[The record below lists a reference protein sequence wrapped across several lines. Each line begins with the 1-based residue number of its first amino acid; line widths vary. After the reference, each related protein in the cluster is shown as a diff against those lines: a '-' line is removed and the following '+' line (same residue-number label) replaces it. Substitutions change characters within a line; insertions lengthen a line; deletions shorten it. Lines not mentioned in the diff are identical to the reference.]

1 MKFFKKLLYLI
12 LLTLISFSY
21 GDEFK
26 NVCSNESNLIQHH
39 SKETGILKS
48 SRNISSFVAGNKG
61 DAKSGSIN
69 TSENNINDPCANADC
84 KPDKFNSPYYKIPYE
99 KLRDLEFL
107 NYEDFGVVLLNNGIL
122 NAEILKEYNFKD
134 KDKDNSNY
142 IDFENEAMLT
152 INPNPSNGKVKSI
165 DYDFSMCSSI
175 SSIDID
181 RMRKILKIFKN
192 NNLENSFFKFD
203 FTKKNNEDSLTTTS
217 YGRNGIIY
225 EISCNIKSKK
235 GQFHIYKK

>member
-1 MKFFKKLLYLI
+1 MKKLF
-12 LLTLISFSY
+12 LTIFFVFFVS
-21 GDEFK
+21 
-26 NVCSNESNLIQHH
+26 CSSEN
-39 SKETGILKS
+39 
-48 SRNISSFVAGNKG
+48 RG
-61 DAKSGSIN
+61 DAQLGSMN
-69 TSENNINDPCANADC
+69 TSENNINDTCANADC
-84 KPDKFNSPYYKIPYE
+84 TPDKFNSPYYKIPYE

-122 NAEILKEYNFKD
+122 SAEILKEYNF

-181 RMRKILKIFKN
+181 RISKILKIFKN

-203 FTKKNNEDSLTTTS
+203 FTKKNNEDYLTNTS
-217 YGRNGIIY
+217 YGGNGIIY
-225 EISCNIKSKK
+225 EISCNIKSEK

>member
-1 MKFFKKLLYLI
+1 MKKIILVLLFVSLVFYV
-12 LLTLISFSY
+12 S
-21 GDEFK
+21 K
-26 NVCSNESNLIQHH
+26 NKSDINFESM
-39 SKETGILKS
+39 E
-48 SRNISSFVAGNKG
+48 A
-61 DAKSGSIN
+61 
-69 TSENNINDPCANADC
+69 SENRVNDPCANADC
-84 KPDKFNSPYYKIPYE
+84 TPDEFNSPYYKIPYE

-107 NYEDFGVVLLNNGIL
+107 NYGDFGVVLLNNGIL
-122 NAEILKEYNFKD
+122 NSEVLKEYNF

-181 RMRKILKIFKN
+181 RIRKILKIFQN

-203 FTKKNNEDSLTTTS
+203 FTKKNNEDSLTNTS
-217 YGRNGIIY
+217 HGENGIIY
-225 EISCNIKSKK
+225 EISCNIKSEK

>member
-1 MKFFKKLLYLI
+1 MKKLF
-12 LLTLISFSY
+12 LTIFFVFFVS
-21 GDEFK
+21 
-26 NVCSNESNLIQHH
+26 CSSEN
-39 SKETGILKS
+39 
-48 SRNISSFVAGNKG
+48 RG
-61 DAKSGSIN
+61 DAQFGSMN

-84 KPDKFNSPYYKIPYE
+84 TPDKFNSPYYKIPYE

-134 KDKDNSNY
+134 KDNSNY

-181 RMRKILKIFKN
+181 RVRKILKIFQN

-203 FTKKNNEDSLTTTS
+203 FTKKNNENSLTNTS
-217 YGRNGIIY
+217 YGENGIIY

>member
-1 MKFFKKLLYLI
+1 MKKIFLTIFFVFFV
-12 LLTLISFSY
+12 S
-21 GDEFK
+21 
-26 NVCSNESNLIQHH
+26 CSSEN
-39 SKETGILKS
+39 
-48 SRNISSFVAGNKG
+48 RG
-61 DAKSGSIN
+61 DAQLGSMN
-69 TSENNINDPCANADC
+69 TSENNINDPCANVDC
-84 KPDKFNSPYYKIPYE
+84 TPDKFNSPYYKIPYE

-134 KDKDNSNY
+134 KDNSNY

-181 RMRKILKIFKN
+181 RIRKILKIFKN
-192 NNLENSFFKFD
+192 HNLENSFFKFD
-203 FTKKNNEDSLTTTS
+203 FTKKNNEDFLTNIS
-217 YGRNGIIY
+217 YGENGIAY